1 MGEWRAGALTHSPIH
16 LHLMNRIL
24 IIGSGG
30 AGKSTFAREL
40 GALLD
45 IPVVHLDQLYWK
57 PGWEKPSRSEWVTTI
72 DRETARPRWVMDG
85 NFGGTLPQR
94 LARCDTVVLLDVSR
108 WICLWRVAKR
118 FVRYRGRHRPDMTPG
133 CHERFDWEFIRWI
146 WNYPSKSKPAKIA
159 LLSATG
165 PDQRVVIL
173 GSAAE
178 ARAFLRETTRELELR
193 TLVSAMAEQV

>member
-1 MGEWRAGALTHSPIH
+1 
-16 LHLMNRIL
+16 MNRIL

-57 PGWEKPSRSEWVTTI
+57 PAWEKPSESDWLATI
-72 DRETARPRWVMDG
+72 DAEIARPRWVMDG
-85 NFGGTLPQR
+85 NFGGTLPRR
-94 LARCDTVVLLDVSR
+94 LARCDTVVLLDISR

-118 FVRYRGRHRPDMTPG
+118 FVRYHGRHRPEMTPG
-133 CHERFDWEFIRWI
+133 CHERFDLGFIRWI

-173 GSAAE
+173 ASTAE
-178 ARAFLRETTRELELR
+178 VRAFLRETKRELELR
-193 TLVSAMAEQV
+193 TLGKALTQRV